1 MVGTYSPA
9 HKRYYEAHREE
20 IREQRKAAD
29 KAYYERNRERIK
41 ARVLDKYYQKKG
53 LVPNVPSI
61 IVLEIP
67 ADLEVPASAP
77 AAAPPLASV

>member
-1 MVGTYSPA
+1 MPGTYSAA
-9 HKRYYEAHREE
+9 HKKYYETHRYE

-29 KAYYERNRERIK
+29 KAYYERNKERIK
-41 ARVLDKYYQKKG
+41 SRVLDKYYQKKG

-67 ADLEVPASAP
+67 AEEESP
-77 AAAPPLASV
+77 AAASPAPEPSALV

>member
-1 MVGTYSPA
+1 MPGTYSAA

-29 KAYYERNRERIK
+29 RAYYERNKERIK

-53 LVPNVPSI
+53 VIPNVPSI
-61 IVLEIP
+61 IILEIP
-67 ADLEVPASAP
+67 ADQEVPVSAP
-77 AAAPPLASV
+77 AAEPLVASV